1 MWGERDVGG
10 PVDSTQAMT
19 DFELLRHELTQLS
32 LHRSASRAS
41 RPRKSESRL
50 RRPTNLSIR
59 RTLSRST
66 RAHSIAATDDTDVD
80 DDEAHAEDEDEEEFK
95 LGDFLKDGHFEK
107 RTEQGE
113 SAKRV
118 GVVYKN
124 LTVKGVG
131 ASIAFAKTLP
141 EAIVGTFGPDLY
153 KLICRF
159 VPALHFGKKPPTRDL
174 IHDFSGAVLDGE
186 MLLVLGRPGSG
197 CSTFLKAIANQRD
210 SYAGVSGEVTYG
222 GISAE
227 DQAKYYKGEVNYNP
241 EDDQHFPNLNVW
253 QTLQFALM
261 NKTRKHEQGSIP
273 IIIEALLRMFGITH
287 TAYTL
292 VGNEYVRGVSGG
304 ERKRVGIAE
313 TLATKST
320 VVCWDNSTRGL
331 DASTA
336 LDYAKSLRVMTDI
349 SNRTT
354 IVTLYQAGE
363 GIYELCDKVLV
374 IEAGRMIYQG
384 PAKEAKA
391 YFESLGFKCPDRQTT
406 ADFLTSV
413 ADPNERQF
421 QEGKEASTPKTPEE
435 LEAAFRGSNT
445 YKRLLADVDE
455 YERRLKQSDHED
467 ARQFKETVC
476 EGKSNSRL
484 VSKRSSYTVSFPRQ
498 VWACTL
504 REFWLLWGDKTSL
517 YTKAFII
524 ISNALIVGSLFNGES
539 LNTSGA
545 FSRGGALFFS
555 ILFLG
560 WLQLSELMKAVAG
573 RVVVARHREY
583 AFYRPSAV
591 AIARVLLDFP
601 VLFIQVAIFGV
612 IMYFMTS
619 LDVDVSKFFIYELFV
634 YTTTMCITSLYR
646 MFAALS
652 PTIDDAVRFSGIAL
666 NLLII
671 YVGYVIPKQSLIGDT
686 IWFGWLYYINPI
698 SYAYEGVISSEFA
711 GRIMQCDPS
720 MLVPS
725 GPNIDPRYQ
734 SCALKGSTPGSPTV
748 SGSAYIGTSFS
759 YTRSHLWRNW
769 AVVIAFSVLY
779 ILITAIAAEVFS
791 FTGAGGGA
799 TIFKKTKKAKI
810 LVQEENKEVDEEKT
824 APVAPIDSNSSGTAN
839 EREDIAGEIA
849 QSTSVFTFENVEYT
863 VPYQG
868 GTRKL
873 LNKVNGYVKPGMMV
887 ALMGASGAGKTTLLN
902 TLAQRQTMG
911 VVGGDYLVDG
921 RPLGVEF
928 QRGTGFCEQMD
939 LHDASASIREAL
951 EFSAILRQDRNTP
964 RSEKLEYVDKIISL
978 LELDNIE
985 DALIM
990 SLDVEQRKRLTIGVE
1005 LAAKPSLLLFL
1016 DEPTSGLD
1024 SQSAFNIV
1032 RFLKKLSQA
1041 GQAIICTIHQPSS
1054 MLIQQFDMILALNP
1068 GGNTF
1073 YFGPVGDNGSAVTK
1087 YFADRGTVCPPRK
1100 NVAEFILETAAKG
1113 GSRGKDGKRLNWNK
1127 EWLNSTENAEVLKT
1141 IERLKA
1147 DGRKKPGPDTTTQHA
1162 FAAPVWLQ
1170 TTELTKRTFTQ
1181 YWRDPSYLYAKLF
1194 VSVIIGIFNGF
1205 TFYNLSTSIASLQS
1219 RLFTPFLILLIPPTI
1234 VNGVLPK
1241 FYQNRALWEARE
1253 HPSRIYGWFAFCTA
1267 QIVTEIPMA
1276 IIGGLVY
1283 WLLWYY
1289 PTNLPRDS
1297 STAGYVFLMSVLF
1310 FLFQASWGQW
1320 ICAFAPS
1327 FTVISNVLPFFFVM
1341 FSLFN
1346 GIVRPYGQLPVFWR
1360 YWMYWVNPSTYWIG
1374 GVLAAVLKDTTV
1386 VCAPGEATIFNPPPG
1401 QTCGQYAGAWL
1412 RDVAGQGYLTNP
1424 NASTQCGYCQY
1435 RSGEEY
1441 LATLNISPDQK
1452 WRDFGIFLVFVCT
1465 NWLLVYFFI
1474 YTVRVKGWSFG
1485 FGTIFGL
1492 SRKAVGAVGG
1502 LFSKKGKRKGK
1513 SEGQGAEV
1521 EKKEKWNEK
1530 AVEDGKGELEL
1541 HAQNPHK
1548 EEV

>member
-1 MWGERDVGG
+1 MIHIPFHLHCLLAMSMSEA
-10 PVDSTQAMT
+10 DS
-19 DFELLRHELTQLS
+19 
-32 LHRSASRAS
+32 
-41 RPRKSESRL
+41 
-50 RRPTNLSIR
+50 
-59 RTLSRST
+59 
-66 RAHSIAATDDTDVD
+66 
-80 DDEAHAEDEDEEEFK
+80 
-95 LGDFLKDGHFEK
+95 EK
-107 RTEQGE
+107 Q
-113 SAKRV
+113 
-118 GVVYKN
+118 
-124 LTVKGVG
+124 
-131 ASIAFAKTLP
+131 
-141 EAIVGTFGPDLY
+141 
-153 KLICRF
+153 
-159 VPALHFGKKPPTRDL
+159 
-174 IHDFSGAVLDGE
+174 
-186 MLLVLGRPGSG
+186 
-197 CSTFLKAIANQRD
+197 
-210 SYAGVSGEVTYG
+210 
-222 GISAE
+222 
-227 DQAKYYKGEVNYNP
+227 
-241 EDDQHFPNLNVW
+241 
-253 QTLQFALM
+253 
-261 NKTRKHEQGSIP
+261 
-273 IIIEALLRMFGITH
+273 
-287 TAYTL
+287 
-292 VGNEYVRGVSGG
+292 
-304 ERKRVGIAE
+304 
-313 TLATKST
+313 
-320 VVCWDNSTRGL
+320 RGL

-336 LDYAKSLRVMTDI
+336 LDYVKSLRIMTDV

-354 IVTLYQAGE
+354 LVTLYQAGE
-363 GIYELCDKVLV
+363 GIYELVDKVLV

-384 PAKEAKA
+384 PANAARA
-391 YFESLGFKCPDRQTT
+391 YFESIGFKCPDRQTT

-421 QEGKEASTPKTPEE
+421 QDGKEASTPKTAEE
-435 LEAAFRGSNT
+435 LEEAFRKSEL
-445 YKRLLADVDE
+445 YKSTLADVDE
-455 YERRLKQSDHED
+455 YERKLKQSNHED
-467 ARQFKETVC
+467 ARQFKETVG
-476 EGKSNSRL
+476 EGKSNSRF
-484 VSKRSSYTVSFPRQ
+484 VSERSSYTVSFPRQ

-517 YTKAFII
+517 YTKLFII
-524 ISNALIVGSLFNGES
+524 ISNGLIVGSLFYGES

-573 RVVVARHREY
+573 RVVVARHQEY

-601 VLFIQVAIFGV
+601 VLLVQVAIFGL
-612 IMYFMTS
+612 IMYFMTN
-619 LDVDVSKFFIYELFV
+619 LDVVASKFFIYLLFV
-634 YTTTMCITSLYR
+634 YVTTICITSLYR

-652 PTIDDAVRFSGIAL
+652 PSIDDAVRFSGIAL

-671 YVGYVIPKQSLIGDT
+671 YVGYVIPKQTLIGDR
-686 IWFGWLYYINPI
+686 IWFGWLYYINPV
-698 SYAYEGVISSEFA
+698 SYAYEGVLTNEFS

-725 GPNIDPRYQ
+725 GPNINPRYQ
-734 SCALKGSTPGSPTV
+734 SCALTGSVPGSPTV
-748 SGSAYIGTSFS
+748 SGSAYLETSFS
-759 YTRSHLWRNW
+759 YTRSDLWRNFG
-769 AVVIAFSVLY
+769 VVIAFCVLY
-779 ILITAIAAEVFS
+779 ILITAIAAELFS

-799 TIFKKTKKAKI
+799 TIFKRTQKAKS
-810 LVQEENKEVDEEKT
+810 LVQEEGKGVDEENVT
-824 APVAPIDSNSSGTAN
+824 PAVPLDSSNSSGTAS
-839 EREDIAGEIA
+839 EKDDIAGEIA
-849 QSTSVFTFENVEYT
+849 QGTSVFTFEDVEYT

-939 LHDASASIREAL
+939 LHDASATIREAL
-951 EFSAILRQDRNTP
+951 EFSAILRQDRKVP
-964 RSEKLEYVDKIISL
+964 RIEKIEYVDNIIKL
-978 LELDNIE
+978 LELQDIQ

-1024 SQSAFNIV
+1024 SQSAFSIV
-1032 RFLKKLSQA
+1032 RFLKKLAHA

-1087 YFADRGTVCPPRK
+1087 YFADRGTVCPPTK

-1113 GSRGKDGKRLNWNK
+1113 GSRGKDGKRMNWNK
-1127 EWLNSTENAEVLKT
+1127 EWLASSENKDVLKT
-1141 IERLKA
+1141 IEQLKSEGNA
-1147 DGRKKPGPDTTTQHA
+1147 KPRDQETKKYA
-1162 FAAPVWLQ
+1162 FAAPITTQ
-1170 TTELTKRTFTQ
+1170 TYELTKRTFIQ

-1205 TFYNLSTSIASLQS
+1205 TFYNLGDSVASLQS

-1276 IIGGLVY
+1276 IIGGLIY
-1283 WLLWYY
+1283 WVLWYY
-1289 PTNLPRDS
+1289 PTGLPRDS
-1297 STAGYVFLMSVLF
+1297 STAGYVFLMSMLF

-1346 GIVRPYGQLPVFWR
+1346 GIVRPYSQLPVFWR

-1374 GVLAAVLKDTTV
+1374 GVLAAVLRDTTV
-1386 VCAPGEATIFNPPPG
+1386 VCAPGEATIFDAPPG
-1401 QTCGQYAGAWL
+1401 QTCGEYAGAWV
-1412 RDVAGQGYLTNP
+1412 RDVAGQGYITDP
-1424 NASTQCGYCQY
+1424 SATGQCGYCQY
-1435 RSGEEY
+1435 RSGQQY
-1441 LATLNISPDQK
+1441 LATLNINADQK
-1452 WRDFGIFLVFVCT
+1452 WRDMGIFLVFCCT

-1485 FGTIFGL
+1485 LGTVFGL
-1492 SRKAVGAVGG
+1492 GGKAVDAIGG
-1502 LFSKKGKRKGK
+1502 LFSKKGKGDEAADKEEEREQERDAA
-1513 SEGQGAEV
+1513 SNAAEEKEVQV
-1521 EKKEKWNEK
+1521 EK
-1530 AVEDGKGELEL
+1530 DGGAGAGAGASAPL
-1541 HAQNPHK
+1541 K